1 MTRRT
6 IKNKIESLEQQTS
19 DGGLDLVVVDDD
31 GNPYDETQS
40 VGTADMILTVSQE
53 TYATW

>member
-1 MTRRT
+1 MR
-6 IKNKIESLEQQTS
+6 KSIENRIEGLEQQTS

-40 VGTADMILTVSQE
+40 VDTADMILNVSE
-53 TYATW
+53 KTYATW